1 MIKNTTSYSSAPVTV
16 QAGLCARA
24 AAILI
29 GAGLMFSHPIPAIAQ
44 DQSPAAEAAPDPQSI
59 ALGKKMYMEGVLPS
73 GEIITAII
81 QEDIKLTGEQVV
93 CGACHRRSGMG
104 SSEGQDVVPAV
115 TGDILYKPLRLPT
128 IKPPLPPALR
138 PAYTDETLK
147 RAIRDGIAADGE
159 PFSPLMPRYPLS
171 DAELDSMVAFLKT
184 LNTDPDPGVTE
195 KQIHFAT
202 VIADSVEPE
211 QRKALLD
218 VLNTFVDQKNVETR
232 NESQRAEHAPWHKH
246 WTFSPYRKWK
256 LHVWEL
262 QGPQAFW
269 PEQLEAHYNEQPV
282 FALLS
287 GLVPGSWQ
295 PVHEFCEGFEIPC
308 LFPITD
314 LPVIDE
320 QDFYNVYFSKG
331 MTVEGEVIAQNL
343 TDDGLLDTR
352 VVQVYRAGDARAT
365 VAAAALEGALEA
377 RGGQVED
384 FQLTDLDAESVND
397 FWSSVIDQG
406 RDAVMV
412 LWLSEADTRTF
423 WQRSGADAAPTRIY
437 LSTTLYGSDL
447 DRIPDSAREQ
457 LRFVHPYEMPDKLNR
472 LLMRSTGWLRSR
484 RIYAP
489 GEKQVQAD
497 AYFALKTAGGA
508 LKGIQGYFDRE
519 FFLEGI
525 EHMVD
530 NANYTSV
537 YPRIS
542 LAPNQRFVSKGGYI
556 AQLEGVE
563 KARLRAVSEW
573 LIPGAR

>member
-1 MIKNTTSYSSAPVTV
+1 LDQWTGQWSHAP
-16 QAGLCARA
+16 Q
-24 AAILI
+24 
-29 GAGLMFSHPIPAIAQ
+29 
-44 DQSPAAEAAPDPQSI
+44 
-59 ALGKKMYMEGVLPS
+59 
-73 GEIITAII
+73 
-81 QEDIKLTGEQVV
+81 
-93 CGACHRRSGMG
+93 
-104 SSEGQDVVPAV
+104 
-115 TGDILYKPLRLPT
+115 
-128 IKPPLPPALR
+128 
-138 PAYTDETLK
+138 TLK
-147 RAIRDGIAADGE
+147 RALRDGIGADGE
-159 PFSPLMPRYPLS
+159 PFSPLMPRYPLT
-171 DAELDSMVAFLKT
+171 DTELEHLVAFLKT
-184 LNTDPDPGVTE
+184 LTTDPDPGVTE

-202 VIADSVEPE
+202 VIADTVEAE

-218 VLNTFVDQKNVETR
+218 VLNTFVEQKNVETR

-262 QGPQAFW
+262 RGPPETW
-269 PEQLEAHYNEQPV
+269 PQQLEAHYKEQPV

-287 GLVPGSWQ
+287 GLAPGSWQ
-295 PVHEFCEGFEIPC
+295 PVHDFCEGFEIPC

-331 MTVEGEVIAQNL
+331 MTVEGEAIAQNL
-343 TDDGLLDTR
+343 ADDGLLNTR
-352 VVQVYRAGDARAT
+352 VVQVYRTGDDRGT
-365 VAAAALEGALEA
+365 VAAAALKGALQV
-377 RGGQVED
+377 RGAQVED
-384 FQLTDLDAESVND
+384 VPLTDMDAEEVND
-397 FWSSVIDQG
+397 FWFSVIEQG
-406 RDAVMV
+406 RGAVMV

-423 WQRSGADAAPTRIY
+423 WQRPGAETAPERIY

-447 DRIPDSAREQ
+447 DQVPVSAHQQ

-497 AYFALKTAGGA
+497 AYFALKVAGGA

-542 LAPNQRFVSKGGYI
+542 LAPNQRFVSKGAYI
-556 AQLEGVE
+556 ARLEGSE
-563 KARLRAVSEW
+563 KARLQAVTDW

>member
-1 MIKNTTSYSSAPVTV
+1 MTFSGHCT
-16 QAGLCARA
+16 RA

-29 GAGLMFSHPIPAIAQ
+29 GAGFVFSHPVPAIAQ
-44 DQSPAAEAAPDPQSI
+44 DLSPAAEAAPDPQSV
-59 ALGKKMYMEGVLPS
+59 ARGKKMYMQGVLPS
-73 GEIITAII
+73 GEIMTATVHG
-81 QEDIKLTGEQVV
+81 DINLTGEQVI

-104 SSEGQDVVPAV
+104 STEGQDVVPAV
-115 TGDILYKPLRLPT
+115 TGDILYEPLRLPT
-128 IKPPLPPALR
+128 TKPPLPPARR
-138 PAYTDETLK
+138 PAYSDETLK
-147 RAIRDGIAADGE
+147 RAIRDGIGADGE

-171 DAELDSMVAFLKT
+171 DAELESMVAFLKT
-184 LNTDPDPGVTE
+184 LNTEPDPGVTE
-195 KQIHFAT
+195 KEIHFAT

-211 QRKALLD
+211 QRKALVD
-218 VLNTFVDQKNVETR
+218 VLNTFVEQKNVETR

-246 WTFSPYRKWK
+246 WIFGPYRKWN

-262 QGPQAFW
+262 QGPQESW
-269 PEQLEAHYNEQPV
+269 PEQLKAQYQEQPV

-295 PVHEFCEGFEIPC
+295 PVRDFCEGFEVPC

-320 QDFYNVYFSKG
+320 QDFYSVYFSKG
-331 MTVEGEVIAQNL
+331 MTVEGEGIVQNL
-343 TDDGLLDTR
+343 ADDGLLNTR
-352 VVQVYRAGDARAT
+352 VVQVYRAGDARGT
-365 VAAAALEGALEA
+365 VAAAALERALEA
-377 RGGQVED
+377 RGGQAED
-384 FQLTDLDAESVND
+384 VPLTDLDAESMND
-397 FWSSVIDQG
+397 FWSSVVDQG
-406 RDAVMV
+406 RGAVMV
-412 LWLSEADTRTF
+412 LWLSEADTRAF
-423 WQRSGADAAPTRIY
+423 WQRPGADAAPARIY

-447 DRIPDSAREQ
+447 DQVPASAREQ

-472 LLMRSTGWLRSR
+472 LLIRSTGWLRSR

-489 GEKQVQAD
+489 EEKHIQAN

-508 LKGIQGYFDRE
+508 LKGIQGYFNRE
-519 FFLEGI
+519 FMLEGI

-537 YPRIS
+537 YPHMS
-542 LAPNQRFVSKGGYI
+542 LAPEQRFVSKGCYI
-556 AQLEGVE
+556 AQLESGE

>member
-1 MIKNTTSYSSAPVTV
+1 MTFNGHY
-16 QAGLCARA
+16 ARA

-29 GAGLMFSHPIPAIAQ
+29 GASFMFTHAIPAIAQ
-44 DQSPAAEAAPDPQSI
+44 DQSPAAEAAPDPQSV

-73 GEIITAII
+73 GEIMTATI

-115 TGDILYKPLRLPT
+115 TGNILYQPLRLPT
-128 IKPPLPPALR
+128 IKPPLPPEQRA
-138 PAYTDETLK
+138 AYTDETLK
-147 RAIRDGIAADGE
+147 RAIRDGIGVDGE
-159 PFSPLMPRYPLS
+159 AFSPLMPRYSLS
-171 DAELDSMVAFLKT
+171 DAELESMVAFLKT

-211 QRKALLD
+211 QRKALVD
-218 VLNTFVDQKNVETR
+218 VLNTFVEQKNVETR

-246 WTFSPYRKWK
+246 WTFAPYRKWV

-262 QGPQAFW
+262 QGPQESW
-269 PEQLEAHYNEQPV
+269 PKQLEAQYQEQPV

-295 PVHEFCEGFEIPC
+295 PVRDFCEGFEIPC

-314 LPVIDE
+314 LPVVDE

-343 TDDGLLDTR
+343 ADDGLLDTR
-352 VVQVYRAGDARAT
+352 VVQVYRAGDARGT
-365 VAAAALEGALEA
+365 VAAAALESAFEA

-384 FQLTDLDAESVND
+384 FPLTDLDAESVND

-406 RDAVMV
+406 RGAVMV

-423 WQRSGADAAPTRIY
+423 WQRPGADAAPARIY

-447 DRIPDSAREQ
+447 DQVPASAREQ

-472 LLMRSTGWLRSR
+472 LLLRSTGWLRSR

-489 GEKQVQAD
+489 GEKQVQAN
-497 AYFALKTAGGA
+497 AYFALKMTGGA

-519 FFLEGI
+519 FLLEGI

-537 YPRIS
+537 YPRMS

-556 AQLEGVE
+556 AQLEGGE